1 MSQNRFDLH
10 ESINGDYVVGF
21 TNVKELKTLGW
32 MDSAKVSTYLMDE
45 KDSHRKHLG
54 LINLFATSH
63 KQSMP
68 FLKDLFSN
76 AAVLEV
82 EEGQSITYDLPVD
95 RTEVKCYTAED
106 TSAEVDY
113 PGIDGGIFAL
123 VLSQEFTKGDIL
135 AYDPLY
141 GQQVMVSTEHE
152 VEQVGENFKHYVTLQ
167 TNDKKK
173 YFPKEKLKAGIEY
186 VKISHKLNEF
196 GTDYS
201 SLTLSKGASGTITNE
216 FLLSDP
222 RGIETFITAKA
233 SRMKSAGLTQF
244 STEQA
249 DKINGQ
255 IDAMGGKNMM
265 FYAKKDANGKLVPG
279 MIGSTLEYLALMELS
294 LMETNELLFAK
305 AATVSDAN
313 GVKRVN
319 EGVWHQIRRGKLIK
333 YSRQGGITLDHIY
346 EAVSYIYQGSQ
357 IPVGQREV
365 KFKAGWLANQNMLQL
380 FREHAMLQLNGLS
393 SVMLGQNGQLPG
405 KVFTGEMDNLS
416 MANVAITS
424 VMFPNVGKVTV
435 EHDPSLDYLPGTDRY
450 SAGFYSDG
458 LAHTSNSLVIWDVT
472 NPEYSNL
479 SKVKNDSLVEGG
491 TNNANIYYVKPQGQ
505 SHVTYGYE
513 QGRMANE
520 GQFHNVQS
528 SLKQMGKTFWAHS
541 QSSALVLDTTR
552 YVTIE
557 LQEKGRGF

>member
-54 LINLFATSH
+54 LVNLFATSH
-63 KQSMP
+63 QQATP
-68 FLKDLFSN
+68 FLKDLFES

-82 EEGQSITYDLPVD
+82 AEGQSITYDLPVD
-95 RTEVKCYTAED
+95 RTEIKCYTAED

-113 PGIDGGIFAL
+113 PGIDGGIFAI
-123 VLSQEFTKGDIL
+123 VLSNEFTKGDIL
-135 AYDPLY
+135 GYDPVY

-152 VEQVGENFKHYVTLQ
+152 VEQVGENFRHYVTLQ

-244 STEQA
+244 TSDQA
-249 DKINGQ
+249 TKIGDQ
-255 IDAMGGKNMM
+255 IEALGGKNMM

-279 MIGSTLEYLALMELS
+279 MIGSTLEYLALMELTQ
-294 LMETNELLFAK
+294 METNELLFAR

-357 IPVGQREV
+357 IPVGQRSV
-365 KFKAGWLANQNMLQL
+365 KFKAGWLAKQNMEQL
-380 FREHAMLQLNGLS
+380 FREHAMLQLNGLPAG
-393 SVMLGQNGQLPG
+393 MLGADTQLPG
-405 KVFTGEMDNLS
+405 KVFSGAMDNLA
-416 MANVAITS
+416 MANIAITS
-424 VMFPNVGKVTV
+424 VQFPNVGTVTV
-435 EHDPSLDYLPGTDRY
+435 EHDPSLDYLPSTDRY

-458 LAHTSNSLVIWDVT
+458 LAHTSNSLVIWDIT
-472 NPEYSNL
+472 KPEYANL
-479 SKVKNDSLVEGG
+479 NKVKNASLVDGG
-491 TNNANIYYVKPQGQ
+491 TKQANIYYVKPEGA

-520 GQFHNVQS
+520 GQFQNVQS

-557 LQEKGRGF
+557 LQEKGRGI